1 MNILGQIGESFS
13 RWIDSVA
20 GNVHSLL
27 DRWFG
32 SHRRVQLIEVE
43 PDTFTLHALRHD
55 PDELQI
61 LRAKAIGKVN
71 ELRARFYPS
80 FAPGTAV
87 EAKEAKEARE
97 AREAKEASLP
107 DQRIRIGQGAVTDTL
122 SADWLEMLH
131 GSRAELVLRPDR
143 FMFRPL
149 ELPKRAAEFLEG
161 IVRAQ
166 IDRLTPWTVSEAVYS
181 WTPPTE
187 AANDRIQL
195 TVAATARAVVAP
207 YVQALADLG
216 AASIVVSTVPQDAV
230 GGADPLKVFEQQSR
244 GRIEVT
250 HIRRSLMLA
259 FAVTAAMA
267 VVSIGVS
274 SIAADSL
281 DSEQQALSSKITA
294 RRAAMRLGQDG
305 GGALRMLERRKQ
317 TTPASVI
324 VLEALSKVLPDHTF
338 VTELRIEGGKVQ
350 VTGLTRDA
358 PSLVRLIEQS
368 PHFEHAAFFAPS
380 TQSPGEPGE
389 RFHIEARIKP
399 HFRLDT

>member
-1 MNILGQIGESFS
+1 MNVVGQIGESFS

-20 GNVHSLL
+20 GNVHCLL

-55 PDELQI
+55 PDELRI
-61 LRAKAIGKVN
+61 LRAQAIGRIN

-80 FAPGTAV
+80 FAPGTA
-87 EAKEAKEARE
+87 AKAE
-97 AREAKEASLP
+97 EASLP

>member
-1 MNILGQIGESFS
+1 MNVLGQIGESFS

-20 GNVHSLL
+20 GNVHCLL

-61 LRAKAIGKVN
+61 LRAKAIGRIN

-80 FAPGTAV
+80 FAPGTAA
-87 EAKEAKEARE
+87 EAE
-97 AREAKEASLP
+97 EASLP

-181 WTPPTE
+181 WTPPAE

-195 TVAATARAVVAP
+195 TVAATARSMVAP

-216 AASIVVSTVPQDAV
+216 AASIAVSTVPQDAV

-244 GRIEVT
+244 GRIEIT
-250 HIRRSLMLA
+250 HIRRILMLA

-281 DSEQQALSSKITA
+281 DSEQQALSSRITA

-358 PSLVRLIEQS
+358 PSLIRLIEES

-399 HFRLDT
+399 NFRLDT

>member
-1 MNILGQIGESFS
+1 
-13 RWIDSVA
+13 
-20 GNVHSLL
+20 
-27 DRWFG
+27 
-32 SHRRVQLIEVE
+32 
-43 PDTFTLHALRHD
+43 
-55 PDELQI
+55 
-61 LRAKAIGKVN
+61 
-71 ELRARFYPS
+71 
-80 FAPGTAV
+80 
-87 EAKEAKEARE
+87 
-97 AREAKEASLP
+97 
-107 DQRIRIGQGAVTDTL
+107 
-122 SADWLEMLH
+122 
-131 GSRAELVLRPDR
+131 
-143 FMFRPL
+143 
-149 ELPKRAAEFLEG
+149 
-161 IVRAQ
+161 
-166 IDRLTPWTVSEAVYS
+166 
-181 WTPPTE
+181 
-187 AANDRIQL
+187 
-195 TVAATARAVVAP
+195 
-207 YVQALADLG
+207 
-216 AASIVVSTVPQDAV
+216 VSTVPQDAV